1 MQNKF
6 ITLAELNAQLAV
18 CEVSSQKL
26 ADMGYHPVTLSKQ
39 ELEALDIETRKKWRA
54 AKLYPASQLADI
66 RATIGASMRDSCCE
80 LRLLGRELVNAETE
94 LPETH
99 SIVVTV
105 ESGNTTVT
113 LDNGIVSTQHH
124 SKARPLHVAV
134 RQSIQCALAEVAIA
148 QRNAGHL
155 HQKQ

>member
-1 MQNKF
+1 MNNKF
-6 ITLAELNAQLAV
+6 ITLAELNAGLAV
-18 CEVSSQKL
+18 CDVSAQKL

-39 ELEALDIETRKKWRA
+39 ELDALDVETRKKWRA

-105 ESGNTTVT
+105 GSGKTTIS
-113 LDNGIVSTQHH
+113 LDNGVVSTPMSSQ
-124 SKARPLHVAV
+124 ARPLHAAV
-134 RQSIQCALAEVAIA
+134 RQAIQCALAEVATA
-148 QRNAGHL
+148 QRSAMHFK
-155 HQKQ
+155 QKQ

>member
-6 ITLAELNAQLAV
+6 ITLTDLNAQLAV
-18 CEVSSQKL
+18 CEVSALKL
-26 ADMGYHPVTLSKQ
+26 ADMGYHPVSLSKQ
-39 ELEALDIETRKKWRA
+39 ELDALDVETRKKWRA
-54 AKLYPASQLADI
+54 AKLYPVSQLADI
-66 RATIGASMRDSCCE
+66 RATIGASMRDACCE

-105 ESGNTTVT
+105 EAGQTSVA
-113 LDNGIVSTQHH
+113 LHNGVSPIN
-124 SKARPLHVAV
+124 SNARPLHIAV
-134 RQSIQCALAEVAIA
+134 RQSIQCALAEVAAA
-148 QRNAGHL
+148 QRGVGHF

>member
-1 MQNKF
+1 MPNKF

-18 CEVSSQKL
+18 CEVSALKL
-26 ADMGYHPVTLSKQ
+26 AEMGYHPVTLSKQ
-39 ELEALDIETRKKWRA
+39 ELDALDVETRKKWRA

-66 RATIGASMRDSCCE
+66 RATIGASMRDACCE

-99 SIVVTV
+99 SIIVTV
-105 ESGNTTVT
+105 ESGKTTVC
-113 LDNGIVSTQHH
+113 LDDGITSLPSQ
-124 SKARPLHVAV
+124 ALPLHVAV
-134 RQSIQCALAEVAIA
+134 RQSIQGALAEVAAA
-148 QRNAGHL
+148 QRNGAHF